1 MYISEQ
7 ILSAALIPR
16 LNALSSD
23 VDFLQL
29 RCREG
34 FAAVEANIRLRSGW
48 IGAIYR
54 IEIQDFRFDAKGRY
68 VVLRY
73 REDSSRQKTAPLGR
87 QLLREAE
94 KVFTGKFGN
103 RTLLMNAIT
112 NTNEYH
118 ISEDQITIQLSAL
131 LEAYP
136 ELQHV
141 SVRNVAFTNS
151 GLHLDVE
158 VAEGAA
164 LSEVDLLNTLS
175 AGISENIQYA
185 SQNKVSLAKDDPL
198 ASYSLG
204 NEQEYQ
210 RFYDRLRARVEAY
223 VRERVGAS
231 KTSMLAPYLL
241 LIPDLFVLLVRLLRD
256 ERVSKRSKSI
266 AMLAIGYFVSPL
278 NLIPEIL
285 LGPIGFTGDI
295 VVAVMALNK
304 MLVDVDESIIKEHWN
319 GQDNI
324 IAIIRD
330 VVAKADSLVGNR
342 RLAVIK
348 NLFMRKK

>member
-7 ILSAALIPR
+7 ILTAALIPR

-48 IGAIYR
+48 IRAVYR
-54 IEIQDFRFDAKGRY
+54 IEIQDFRFDARGRY
-68 VVLRY
+68 AVLRY
-73 REDSSRQKTAPLGR
+73 REDTSRQETAPLGR
-87 QLLREAE
+87 QLFREAE
-94 KVFTGKFGN
+94 KIFTGNFGN
-103 RTLLMNAIT
+103 RTLLMSVLT
-112 NTNEYH
+112 NTNELH
-118 ISEDQITIQLSAL
+118 ISENQITVQFTPLI
-131 LEAYP
+131 EAYP
-136 ELQHV
+136 ELQQV
-141 SVRNVAFTNS
+141 SITNAAFTNS

-158 VAEGAA
+158 VPEGAA
-164 LSEVDLLNTLS
+164 LSEVDLLNSLS
-175 AGISENIQYA
+175 ADIPETDEYLNQK
-185 SQNKVSLAKDDPL
+185 KVSLAKDDPL
-198 ASYSLG
+198 ANSSIG
-204 NEQEYQ
+204 NDQEYE
-210 RFYDRLRARVEAY
+210 RFYDRLRTRVETY
-223 VRERVGAS
+223 VRERVGDS
-231 KTSMLAPYLL
+231 RTDKLAPYLL

-256 ERVSKRSKSI
+256 DRVSKRSKSI

-278 NLIPEIL
+278 NLIPEIF
-285 LGPIGFTGDI
+285 LGPIGFTSDI

-324 IAIIRD
+324 ISIIRD

-342 RLAVIK
+342 RLGIIK
-348 NLFMRKK
+348 NLFLRKK